1 MSLPTS
7 DAVLTLDVQR
17 ILNDALPRAFAG
29 DAVKLAKINS
39 EIDNFKTRT
48 GIDARSFDRI
58 AVGMRFESTPSAK
71 TTTRT
76 IVIAHGTFNAGTLVA
91 AGRLASKGQYEEQKY
106 GDKAIY
112 VFNVQDRIKMF
123 GVLDM
128 RVNQLAASA
137 LTSNMLAIG
146 NPQAVR
152 AAIDASRGKGRVS
165 TDLTTLAS
173 RTPNALVG
181 FGANVPPSVIKN
193 LDLDNDEITKNLN
206 AIRQTY
212 GAISVTAS
220 GFQLLTIA
228 RTELPEQAQ
237 GLSET
242 LSALKQFGAMA
253 AGQLMGEKKQLA
265 QHALD
270 SLQIGAQGNELSLQL
285 EVAEADLTAL
295 TRLFNR
301 SE

>member
-1 MSLPTS
+1 M
-7 DAVLTLDVQR
+7 TLDVQR

-39 EIDNFKTRT
+39 EIDSFKTRT

-58 AVGMRFESTPSAK
+58 AVGMRFESPVAGK

-76 IVIAHGTFNAGTLVA
+76 IVIAHGTFSATTLVA

-106 GDKAIY
+106 GDKTIY

-137 LTSNMLAIG
+137 LNVNMLAIG

-152 AAIDASRGKGRVS
+152 AAIDASRGKGRVNA
-165 TDLTTLAS
+165 DLTTLAS

-212 GAISVTAS
+212 GAISTTAS

-253 AGQLMGEKKQLA
+253 AGQLQGEKKALA

-295 TRLFNR
+295 SRLFNR